1 MIYPN
6 MIKYLPFYLDENKY
20 LTNQKDF
27 IVTSEDI
34 GTLIAFC
41 NSKVFKFAYSDNFPE
56 LLGGTRKLS
65 KVF

>member
-6 MIKYLPFYLDENKY
+6 KIKYLPFYLDENKY
-20 LTNQKDF
+20 LTNQKAF
-27 IVTSEDI
+27 IVKSEDI

-41 NSKVFKFAYSDNFPE
+41 NSKIFKFAYSDNFPE
-56 LLGGTRKLS
+56 LLGGTRELS